1 MMPNSILRNTF
12 LWLLVVSQLLLSGG
26 RIVAVQR
33 WDSLTAPKPIA
44 ETLPP
49 DYIPATDLCKALG
62 SSWNW
67 DPLLGRFEIL
77 LPGEAKLVLLVD
89 SSVAALGS
97 QVFRLSQPVRFVQNR
112 LAIPR
117 SIIVDVLEPILGYS
131 IQLPTP
137 QPEPTPLLSQPLPTP
152 AVDFEP
158 EISPLAPWTPPRA
171 ESEQSFQPLRSS
183 SGRLVVVIDP
193 GHGGQDMG
201 SVGTGTTSEAE
212 VVLTVAKLCE
222 EMIQNAFEIDVSLT
236 RREQTD
242 VPIVDRVTF
251 ANSSEACAFVSLHA
265 GGLFDPAMSLP
276 SVLYQAAPANEALS
290 LDSRSLA
297 PSALRS
303 RFIPWQLGS
312 ALWFPQSRELAATLH
327 NALKTAYADLSGIGT
342 VSFEEGPRSG
352 RLAVLSG
359 LLMPGVVVELGSLT
373 NVEHEQILHSQG
385 FQSRIAE
392 TLSLAIGNWV
402 YRQEGRPI
410 RESLVP

>member
-1 MMPNSILRNTF
+1 MMPNSIHRNTF
-12 LWLLVVSQLLLSGG
+12 LWFLVVPVLLLSSG
-26 RIVAVQR
+26 RIGAVQR
-33 WDSLTAPKPIA
+33 WDSLTGPKPIA
-44 ETLPP
+44 ESLPP
-49 DYIPATDLCKALG
+49 DYVPATELCEALD

-67 DPLLGRFEIL
+67 DPLSGRFEIV
-77 LPGEAKLVLLVD
+77 LPGDAKLVLLVD
-89 SSVAALGS
+89 SSVAILGS
-97 QVFRLSQPVRFVQNR
+97 QVFRLSQPVRFLQNR

-117 SIIVDVLEPILGYS
+117 SIIVEVLEPILGYS
-131 IQLPTP
+131 IHLPTP

-152 AVDFEP
+152 AIDFEP
-158 EISPLAPWTPPRA
+158 EVSPLAPWTSPRT
-171 ESEQSFQPLRSS
+171 EFDQSHQPVRSS

-212 VVLTVAKLCE
+212 VVLMVAKFCE
-222 EMIQNAFEIDVSLT
+222 EMVQNAFEIDVSLT
-236 RREQTD
+236 RREHTD

-251 ANSSEACAFVSLHA
+251 ANSSEACAFISLHA

-276 SVLYQAAPANEALS
+276 SVLYQAPPSGEAPS
-290 LDSRSLA
+290 LDSRSPD

-303 RFIPWQLGS
+303 RFVPWQSGS
-312 ALWFPQSRELAATLH
+312 ALWFPQSRDLAVTLH
-327 NALKTAYADLSGIGT
+327 GVLKTAYADLPGVGT

-352 RLAVLSG
+352 RLAILSG

-373 NVEHEQILHSQG
+373 NVEHEQILHSEG
-385 FQSRIAE
+385 FQSGIAE
-392 TLSLAIGNWV
+392 VLSLAIGNWV